1 MWWQGSDG
9 LEVTLDVFT
18 QRVFEDACKVLSLAQ
33 GIAGI
38 VLWHQ

>member
-18 QRVFEDACKVLSLAQ
+18 QCVFENACKVLSLAQ
-33 GIAGI
+33 DIAGI
-38 VLWHQ
+38 VLRHQ